1 MPKDSDLA
9 ANLKC
14 QWLGPQNHC
23 NPAMKAHIHS
33 YSIGRQ
39 RHVLEL
45 WLSSTNPW
53 CLDVVAEAHRAFLVG
68 QAPAVWDLCHH
79 AQPKSWILWPVVST
93 HRTNGKAE
101 KTQTKKAKEH
111 EKQKA
116 SKNAFSMNTS
126 DCHHFSGNQCQQ
138 FHYRSLT
145 PDCRSCVV
153 PKASVLIKCRCQ
165 SL

>member
-1 MPKDSDLA
+1 
-9 ANLKC
+9 
-14 QWLGPQNHC
+14 
-23 NPAMKAHIHS
+23 MKAHIHS

-79 AQPKSWILWPVVST
+79 AQPKSRILLPVVST
-93 HRTNGKAE
+93 HLTNGKAE
-101 KTQTKKAKEH
+101 KTQTKKAKEN
-111 EKQKA
+111 EKQKV
-116 SKNAFSMNTS
+116 SKNAFSMNKS
-126 DCHHFSGNQCQQ
+126 DCHQQ
-138 FHYRSLT
+138 FHCRSLT

-153 PKASVLIKCRCQ
+153 PKASVLIKRRCQ